1 MKNKKISLLKIRNKQ
16 KNKIKIGRFFLKK
29 TNKIKAITV
38 RIFIKIKKDKQKRIA
53 SQENSKMFL
62 ITIPILY
69 YYLTKTLSITQQH
82 H

>member
-1 MKNKKISLLKIRNKQ
+1 MKNKRFSQIKIRNKQ
-16 KNKIKIGRFFLKK
+16 KNKFKIRRYYLKK
-29 TNKIKAITV
+29 VNKIMAITI
-38 RIFIKIKKDKQKRIA
+38 RIFPKFKQDKQKRIA

>member
-62 ITIPILY
+62 IAIPILY
-69 YYLTKTLSITQQH
+69 YYPTKTLSITQ
-82 H
+82 